1 MKSIRILTFLIFV
14 STFSFAQSNY
24 PQNYFRSPLD
34 IPLVLSGTFGE
45 LRSNHFHSGL
55 DIKTQQVEGKKVYA
69 SAKGFVSRIK
79 ITHWGYGKAL
89 YIAHPNGYTTVYGH
103 LQKFSD
109 RIEEF
114 IKKKQYEKESF
125 EIEVFP
131 TAEDLPIAINEIVAF
146 SGNSGGSG
154 GPHLHF
160 EIRDNN
166 ARPINPMTFG
176 IDIKDTK
183 NPTIKNIFAYPI
195 DEGSHI
201 NNSTKKMKLRL
212 IPLQNGDYTVESIEA
227 FGRIGFGI
235 NTTDR
240 QDLAANSNG
249 VFNIQT
255 FLNGNKNFELAFNKF
270 SFSESKHL
278 NRLID
283 YQYYA
288 ENKERIQKLFVENN
302 NPLSLYKDVYENGYL
317 TVLDSTSYVYKVQ
330 VKDFKDNT
338 VLITIPIK
346 GKLKYGLEPNFIDT
360 TPYYI
365 VHDESKTFT
374 KDNVSVYFPKNTFY
388 ENVYLDFSVSAD
400 TLKIHKPEIP
410 LTKSY
415 SINYDISK
423 YKDSD
428 KTKLFIARI
437 YGKKKKYLSYV
448 YSTRKGNKLT
458 AKSKTLG
465 QYILATDTEKPKIK
479 PVNFDDGK
487 WLSKFRYLK
496 VKLSDDLSGIR
507 NYRATVNGKWVLME
521 YNPKKQI
528 LTYDFNDNVVTDTKN
543 NLKIIVTDYVGNSAT
558 FEATFFR
565 K

>member
-1 MKSIRILTFLIFV
+1 MKTIKISYFLVFV
-14 STFSFAQSNY
+14 CTLINAQSKY
-24 PQNYFRSPLD
+24 PQDYFRSPLD

-45 LRSNHFHSGL
+45 LRTNHFHSGL
-55 DIKTQQVEGKKVYA
+55 DIKTQQVEGKKVYTT
-69 SAKGFVSRIK
+69 AKGFVSRIK

-89 YIAHPNGYTTVYGH
+89 YITHPNGYTSVYGH

-109 RIEEF
+109 RIEAY
-114 IKKKQYEKESF
+114 IKKKQYEKETF

-131 TAEDLPIAINEIVAF
+131 QAEELVIEENEIIAF

-160 EIRDNN
+160 ELRDKN
-166 ARPINPMTFG
+166 ARPINPMFFG
-176 IDIKDTK
+176 IDIIDSK
-183 NPTIKNIFAYPI
+183 NPTIRDVYAYPI

-201 NNSTKKMKLRL
+201 NGSTKKVKLRL
-212 IPLQNGDYTVESIEA
+212 IPLQNGDYTIESIEA
-227 FGRIGFGI
+227 LGRIGFGI

-240 QDLAANSNG
+240 QDLASNSNG
-249 VFNIQT
+249 VFNIET
-255 FLNGNKNFELAFNKF
+255 FLNGNKNFELTFNKF

-283 YQYYA
+283 YEIYSK
-288 ENKERIQKLFVENN
+288 NKERIKKLFIESN
-302 NPLSLYKDVYENGYL
+302 NPLSLYQDVVEDGYL
-317 TVLDSTSYVYKVQ
+317 TILDSTSYIYKIN
-330 VKDFKDNT
+330 VKDFKNND
-338 VLITIPIK
+338 VLISIPIK
-346 GKLKYGLEPNFIDT
+346 GKLEKGLEASFVKT
-360 TPYYI
+360 TPYFVI
-365 VHDESKTFT
+365 HDQPKTFT
-374 KDNVSVYFPKNTFY
+374 KDQVSVYFPKNTFY
-388 ENVYLDFSVSAD
+388 DDVYLDFDVTAD
-400 TLKIHKPEIP
+400 TLKIHRPEIP
-410 LTKSY
+410 LTKNF
-415 SINYDISK
+415 SINYDISN

-428 KTKLFIARI
+428 KTNLFIARVN
-437 YGKKKKYLSYV
+437 GKKKKYLSYV

-465 QYILATDTEKPKIK
+465 QYILAIDTEKPKIK

-507 NYRATVNGKWVLME
+507 NYRATVNGKWILME
-521 YNPKKQI
+521 FDAKKQI
-528 LTYDFNDNVVTDTKN
+528 LTYDFNDNVVSDTKN

>member
-1 MKSIRILTFLIFV
+1 MKTIRILSFLIFV
-14 STFSFAQSNY
+14 CSFSFAQSKY
-24 PQNYFRSPLD
+24 PKNYFRSPLD

-55 DIKTQQVEGKKVYA
+55 DLKTQQVEGKKVYT
-69 SAKGFVSRIK
+69 SAKGYVSRVK
-79 ITHWGYGKAL
+79 ISHWGYGKAL
-89 YIAHPNGYTTVYGH
+89 YITHPNGYTTVYGH

-125 EIEVFP
+125 EIEIFP
-131 TAEDLPIAINEIVAF
+131 TAEELPIAIDEVVAF

-166 ARPINPMTFG
+166 ARPINPMAFG

-183 NPTIKNIFAYPI
+183 NPTIKDIFAYPS

-201 NNSTKKMKLRL
+201 NNSTKKVKLRL
-212 IPLQNGDYTVESIEA
+212 IPLQNGDYTIESIEA

-235 NTTDR
+235 NTIDR
-240 QDLAANSNG
+240 QDLASNSNG

-255 FLNGNKNFELAFNKF
+255 FLNGNKNFELAFNRF
-270 SFSESKHL
+270 SFSESNHL

-302 NPLSLYKDVYENGYL
+302 NPLSLYKDVQDNGYL

-346 GKLKYGLEPNFIDT
+346 GKLKNGLEPNFIDT

-365 VHDESKTFT
+365 VYDESKTFT
-374 KDNVSVYFPKNTFY
+374 KDNISVYFPSNTFY
-388 ENVYLDFSVSAD
+388 ENVYLDFNVSAD

-410 LTKSY
+410 LKKNF
-415 SINYDISK
+415 SINYDISN

-428 KTKLFIARI
+428 KNKLFIARI
-437 YGKKKKYLSYV
+437 YGKKKKYLTYV

-458 AKSKTLG
+458 ARTKSLG
-465 QYILATDTEKPKIK
+465 NYILATDIEKPEIK

-507 NYRATVNGKWVLME
+507 NYRATVNGKWILME
-521 YNPKKQI
+521 YNAKKQI

-558 FEATFFR
+558 FESTFFR

>member
-201 NNSTKKMKLRL
+201 NNSTKKTKLRL